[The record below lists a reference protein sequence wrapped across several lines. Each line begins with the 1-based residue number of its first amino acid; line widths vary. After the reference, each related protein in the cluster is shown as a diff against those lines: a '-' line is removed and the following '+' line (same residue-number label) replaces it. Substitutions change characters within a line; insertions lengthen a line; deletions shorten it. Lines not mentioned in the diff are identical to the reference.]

1 MKVPFFHHF
10 LIFHFIIFFS
20 CNNSKRNNN
29 DYEITIEKRR
39 IDSINFKAKVI
50 VSYKSQ
56 IKSND
61 KVYILIDNESKL
73 DSTIKNI
80 KEKFLNNKEG
90 YNNIF

>member
-1 MKVPFFHHF
+1 MKIPFFRHF

-20 CNNSKRNNN
+20 CNKSKRNNN